1 MSVGDRIR
9 QRRKE
14 LGLTQEDLACK
25 IGTIKQT
32 IYKYEHSIIT
42 NIPSKRLDEIAIAL
56 ETTTPYL
63 KSLIDDP
70 SPDIDFN
77 ALIIDTEK
85 IAARAEQLRAQE
97 KAKKTIEDGSR
108 IACVISVNVGIPDM
122 YLKDSVEDADTDL
135 LLTVHEICG
144 MDNETIT
151 EDTVSGAIYQKW
163 DPKKI
168 KLVKD
173 YLLDGQSQIKKIINA
188 ELANEQTPRE
198 KIRAAGGTPDS
209 SK

>member
-1 MSVGDRIR
+1 MSIGDRIR
-9 QRRKE
+9 QRRKA

-32 IYKYEHSIIT
+32 IYKYEHGVIT
-42 NIPSKRLDEIAIAL
+42 NIPSKRLDEIATAL

-63 KSLIDDP
+63 QSLIDDP

-85 IAARAEQLRAQE
+85 IATRAERLRAQNE
-97 KAKKTIEDGSR
+97 AKKEIESGFR
-108 IACVISVNVGIPDM
+108 IAGTLSVSIGIPDV
-122 YLKDSVEDADTDL
+122 YLRDSVEDADIDL

-144 MDNETIT
+144 MDDETIT
-151 EDTVSGAIYQKW
+151 EDTASGAIYQKW

-173 YLLDGQSQIKKIINA
+173 YLLDGQSQIKKIIKA
-188 ELANEQTPRE
+188 ELATEEISNE
-198 KIRAAGGTPDS
+198 K
-209 SK
+209 